1 MNIFNQINQVGMKTI
16 FNKLMTAFMAI
27 AVCLSIASCEEENG
41 GETVDHNAL
50 KDIKAM
56 YSLTVSEDYLY
67 FYDLTVTYGY
77 DDAKTTEEILLDGWS
92 FEQTYSTDYMKTL
105 PVRFFCTV
113 KATPKSPVPAIEES
127 KTYKFECSGAC
138 NLAGFTN
145 DGRRIM
151 SSNVPHNEKLQ
162 SGGSAM
168 QSVLNKGTK
177 TLVSFEFARE

>member
-1 MNIFNQINQVGMKTI
+1 MIKSIFT
-16 FNKLMTAFMAI
+16 KLFVSM
-27 AVCLSIASCEEENG
+27 SIMISALFFVSCGDENEEIVNP
-41 GETVDHNAL
+41 NAL

-77 DDAKTTEEILLDGWS
+77 DDAKTTEEIQLDGWS
-92 FEQTYSTDYMKTL
+92 FEQTYSTDYMETL

-113 KATPKSPVPAIEES
+113 KATPKSPVPAIDES

-151 SSNVPHNEKLQ
+151 SRNVPHIEKLQ
-162 SGGSAM
+162 YGGSAM
-168 QSVLNKGTK
+168 QSVLNK
-177 TLVSFEFARE
+177 LSLIHI

>member
-1 MNIFNQINQVGMKTI
+1 MKII

-27 AVCLSIASCEEENG
+27 AVCLSIASCEEENR
-41 GETVDHNAL
+41 GETVDPNAL

-77 DDAKTTEEILLDGWS
+77 DDAKTMEEILFDGWS
-92 FEQTYSTDYMKTL
+92 FEQTYSTDYMETL

-113 KATPKSPVPAIEES
+113 KATPKSPVPAIDES
-127 KTYKFECSGAC
+127 KTYKFEYSGAC
-138 NLAGFTN
+138 NLAGFTG

-151 SSNVPHNEKLQ
+151 SKNVPHSEKH
-162 SGGSAM
+162 SYGGSKM
-168 QSVLNKGTK
+168 KDVLNKGTI
-177 TLVSFEFARE
+177 TLASFEFVRE

>member
-1 MNIFNQINQVGMKTI
+1 MNSMKTI
-16 FNKLMTAFMAI
+16 FNKILFAIMAVSVCFSVI
-27 AVCLSIASCEEENG
+27 SCDDETGEEAVNP
-41 GETVDHNAL
+41 NAL

-105 PVRFFCTV
+105 PVRFFCTIQ
-113 KATPKSPVPAIEES
+113 ATPKNPIPTIDES
-127 KTYKFECSGAC
+127 KTYKFEYSGAC
-138 NLAGFTN
+138 NLAGFTA
-145 DGRRIM
+145 DGKRIM
-151 SSNVPHNEKLQ
+151 SKNVPHNEKH
-162 SGGSAM
+162 SYGGSKM
-168 QSVLNKGTK
+168 QGILNKGTK